1 MAAERKTQVVAIR
14 KTDYEAAK
22 AMQGE
27 LERIFER
34 RASLQDVLGRA
45 LLALADAHSRKA
57 WLSPKEMIPANPTR
71 SRTGAQTL

>member
-27 LERIFER
+27 LERISMPY
-34 RASLQDVLGRA
+34 A
-45 LLALADAHSRKA
+45 
-57 WLSPKEMIPANPTR
+57 
-71 SRTGAQTL
+71 TG